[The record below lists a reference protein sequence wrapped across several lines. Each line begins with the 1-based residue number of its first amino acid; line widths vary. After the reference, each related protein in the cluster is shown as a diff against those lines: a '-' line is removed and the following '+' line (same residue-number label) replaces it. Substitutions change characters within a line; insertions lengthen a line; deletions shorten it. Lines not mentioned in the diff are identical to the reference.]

1 MRAAMQPA
9 ILKRLRR
16 LFGAGTLLDY
26 SDIVPSYELYADL
39 QTNRYQSF
47 ESEHPHWQEGQRRFI
62 AKHFSD
68 VSRESEILD
77 VACGD
82 GVGLRCFREM
92 GFTKITGVEFNP
104 AKAERAVAHGYPV
117 HGADMHDL
125 SCFKDRSF
133 NIVYSSHTMEH
144 AYRPRRVLK
153 ELIRVLRSDGALIV
167 VLPYPDTGT
176 ENDPAHGAKYELGT
190 NVPDGGT
197 KVASFF
203 SSHRLR
209 LTSKEV
215 DDFRE
220 PEIWLRFI
228 RMG

>member
-1 MRAAMQPA
+1 MRTAMQLA
-9 ILKRLRR
+9 ILRRLRR
-16 LFGAGTLLDY
+16 LFGAGTPRDY
-26 SDIVPSYELYADL
+26 SDVVPSYELYADL
-39 QTNRYQSF
+39 QKNRYQSF

-62 AKHFSD
+62 AKQFSELP
-68 VSRESEILD
+68 RESEILD

-92 GFTKITGVEFNP
+92 GFSRVTGVEFNH
-104 AKAERAVAHGYPV
+104 AKAERALGHGYSV

-125 SCFKDRSF
+125 SCFTDRSF
-133 NIVYSSHTMEH
+133 DIVYSSNTIEH
-144 AYRPRRVLK
+144 AYHPRRVLK
-153 ELIRVLRSDGALIV
+153 ELTRVLRSDGELIV

-190 NVPDGGT
+190 NVADGGI

-203 SSHRLR
+203 ARHPLR
-209 LTSKEV
+209 LTSKEF

-220 PEIWLRFI
+220 PEILLRFT